1 MGWLEFYDE
10 HRNELVVVS
19 EVVNFEREYRCFC
32 RNGRFFCGSA
42 YPIEPYLPG
51 WDNRASSLEV
61 FEYAL

>member
-1 MGWLEFYDE
+1 M
-10 HRNELVVVS
+10 S